1 MVDNSKV
8 EEALTTLPIG
18 GKIVLNCGISVLQE
32 SSTREGLLLFVSNPS
47 IYSEL
52 KVTTSSARYPS
63 VMEPS
68 GCALFQTY
76 DFKCPKYL

>member
-1 MVDNSKV
+1 MVGISKV

-18 GKIVLNCGISVLQE
+18 GKMVLNCGIFLLQE

-52 KVTTSSARYPS
+52 KVRTSSVRYPS
-63 VMEPS
+63 TMEPS
-68 GCALFQTY
+68 GYVLFRTY